1 MKYRRITSDRR
12 EKRNVKLRKPGERRI
27 HGEVTLCQRK
37 WIHSTLVLL
46 TGWFY
51 HPPLPM
57 LSLFAKTIHFS
68 TLIAS
73 LFDCY
78 LTRQEN
84 RHMHKIL
91 NNKILLDN
99 LRVRTGLIDDHALY
113 RTLYIHMISWKSRG
127 NYVYI

>member
-1 MKYRRITSDRR
+1 
-12 EKRNVKLRKPGERRI
+12 
-27 HGEVTLCQRK
+27 
-37 WIHSTLVLL
+37 
-46 TGWFY
+46 
-51 HPPLPM
+51 M

-99 LRVRTGLIDDHALY
+99 LRVRTGLIDDHAHY
-113 RTLYIHMISWKSRG
+113 RTLYIHMIS
-127 NYVYI
+127 